1 MITIFDVNLVVIFAG
16 KIWACAFVKLP
27 KDSYSYKSMQNKSSA
42 TGQKHPPLNLPFY
55 YGWFVLAICFLT
67 TLTSAGVRS
76 SPSVLIHPLET
87 EFGWSRV
94 LIASA
99 VSMNLLLFG
108 VAAPISGWLIDRIGP
123 RKVMLGSLTLLILGV
138 SGTMAMNQ
146 FWQFFLVWGVIVGLG
161 AGGVGSVLTATVGN
175 RWFVARRGL
184 ALGILGSASSTGQI
198 IFLPFFMAMITYAG
212 WRMGSMALIIV
223 AMILLPLI
231 YLFMRDDPSEVGL
244 EPYGAGQ
251 PGAASSGGVAS
262 LRGLRSGNATITA
275 REVVSHPTFWLLAG
289 SFFVC
294 GGTAN
299 GLIGTHLI
307 PHEIDLGIP
316 QIAAASILGVMGGL
330 NMVGTI
336 FSGWM
341 IDRVRPQRWLA
352 LVYALRGFSLLI
364 LPFVQNLSGF
374 FVFAVIYGLDWFAT
388 VPPSMAITADTFGR
402 QNVGKVYGW
411 IFMSHQIGAA
421 IMASAAGALR
431 TWMGD
436 YQFAFLSGGVI
447 AMIAAGLALQIKLKP
462 NEASPPAASVQP
474 VGA

>member
-1 MITIFDVNLVVIFAG
+1 MDNNS
-16 KIWACAFVKLP
+16 P
-27 KDSYSYKSMQNKSSA
+27 DKSHKR
-42 TGQKHPPLNLPFY
+42 PPLSLPFY
-55 YGWFVLAICFLT
+55 YGWFVISLCFLT

-76 SPSVLIHPLET
+76 SPSVLIHPLEA
-87 EFGWSRV
+87 EFGWSRT

-108 VAAPISGWLIDRIGP
+108 IAAPLSGFLIDRFGP
-123 RKVMLGSLTLLILGV
+123 RKVMMGSLSLLIVGV
-138 SGTMAMNQ
+138 SGTMIMTK

-175 RWFVARRGL
+175 RWFVAKRGL

-198 IFLPFFMAMITYAG
+198 IFLPLFMAMITYAG
-212 WRMGSMALIIV
+212 WRLGSMALIIV
-223 AMILLPLI
+223 ALILLPLI
-231 YLFMRDDPSEVGL
+231 FLFMRDDPSEVGL
-244 EPYGAGQ
+244 EPYGSGDPKATAIG
-251 PGAASSGGVAS
+251 GAAS
-262 LRGLRSGNATITA
+262 LRGMSAKNATITA
-275 REVVSHPTFWLLAG
+275 KEVVTHPTFWLLAA

-307 PHEIDLGIP
+307 PHEIEIGIP
-316 QIAAASILGVMGGL
+316 QIAAASLLGIMGGL

-341 IDRVRPQRWLA
+341 IDKVQPQRWLA
-352 LVYALRGFSLLI
+352 LVYALRGVSLLF
-364 LPFVQNLSGF
+364 LPFVHDFTGLVF
-374 FVFAVIYGLDWFAT
+374 FAIVYGLDWFAT

-421 IMASAAGALR
+421 IMASAAGAIR

-462 NEASPPAASVQP
+462 REAAPPAT
-474 VGA
+474 GAVPAGA

>member
-1 MITIFDVNLVVIFAG
+1 MDNNSS
-16 KIWACAFVKLP
+16 
-27 KDSYSYKSMQNKSSA
+27 DKSHKC
-42 TGQKHPPLNLPFY
+42 PPLSLPFY
-55 YGWFVLAICFLT
+55 YGWFVISLCFLT

-76 SPSVLIHPLET
+76 SPSVLIHPLEA
-87 EFGWSRV
+87 EFGWSRT

-108 VAAPISGWLIDRIGP
+108 IAAPLSGFLIDRFGP
-123 RKVMLGSLTLLILGV
+123 RKVMIGSLSLLIVGV
-138 SGTMAMNQ
+138 SGTMMMTQ

-175 RWFVARRGL
+175 RWFVAKRGL

-198 IFLPFFMAMITYAG
+198 IFLPLFMAMITYAG
-212 WRMGSMALIIV
+212 WRLGSMALIIV
-223 AMILLPLI
+223 ALILLPLI
-231 YLFMRDDPSEVGL
+231 FLFMRDDPSEVGL
-244 EPYGAGQ
+244 EPYGSDDPKATAIG
-251 PGAASSGGVAS
+251 GAASI
-262 LRGLRSGNATITA
+262 RGMSAKNATITA
-275 REVVSHPTFWLLAG
+275 KEVVTHPTFWLLAA

-307 PHEIDLGIP
+307 PHEIEIGIP
-316 QIAAASILGVMGGL
+316 QIAAASLLGIMGGL

-341 IDRVRPQRWLA
+341 IDKVQPQRWLA
-352 LVYALRGFSLLI
+352 LVYALRGVSLLF
-364 LPFVQNLSGF
+364 LPFVHDFTGLVF
-374 FVFAVIYGLDWFAT
+374 FAIIYGLDWFAT

-421 IMASAAGALR
+421 IMASAAGAIR
-431 TWMGD
+431 TWLGD

-447 AMIAAGLALQIKLKP
+447 AIIAAGLALQIKLKP
-462 NEASPPAASVQP
+462 KEAAPPAT
-474 VGA
+474 GAVPAGA

>member
-1 MITIFDVNLVVIFAG
+1 VYLIMSIQNSTAG
-16 KIWACAFVKLP
+16 HKR
-27 KDSYSYKSMQNKSSA
+27 
-42 TGQKHPPLNLPFY
+42 PPLSLPFY
-55 YGWFVLAICFLT
+55 YGWFVLGLCFLT

-76 SPSVLIHPLET
+76 SPSVLIHPLEA
-87 EFGWSRV
+87 EFGWSRA

-99 VSMNLLLFG
+99 ISMNLLLFG
-108 VAAPISGWLIDRIGP
+108 VASPISGWLIDRYGARI
-123 RKVMLGSLTLLILGV
+123 VMLGSMLLLIFGV
-138 SGTMAMNQ
+138 SGTMAMTE
-146 FWQFFLVWGVIVGLG
+146 FWEFFLVWGIIVGLG

-198 IFLPFFMAMITYAG
+198 IFLPLFMAMITYAG

-223 AMILLPLI
+223 AIILLPLI
-231 YLFMRDDPSEVGL
+231 YLFMRDDPADVGL

-251 PGAASSGGVAS
+251 PEAAGSGGAAS
-262 LRGLRSGNATITA
+262 LRGLRSRNASITL
-275 REVVSHPTFWLLAG
+275 REVLRSPTFWLLAG
-289 SFFVC
+289 SFFIC

-307 PHEIDLGIP
+307 PHEIDRGIP
-316 QIAAASILGVMGGL
+316 QIAAASLLGVMGGL

-341 IDRVRPQRWLA
+341 IDRIQPQKWLA
-352 LVYALRGFSLLI
+352 LVYALRGVSLLL
-364 LPFVQNLSGF
+364 LPFVHDLSGF

-388 VPPSMAITADTFGR
+388 VPPSMAITADTFGK

-421 IMASAAGALR
+421 IMASAAGGLR

-436 YQFAFLSGGVI
+436 YHFAFLSGGVI
-447 AMIAAGLALQIKLKP
+447 AMIAAGLALQIKPKLREAP
-462 NEASPPAASVQP
+462 PSPASPQIAS
-474 VGA
+474 A

>member
-1 MITIFDVNLVVIFAG
+1 MDNNS
-16 KIWACAFVKLP
+16 P
-27 KDSYSYKSMQNKSSA
+27 DKSHKR
-42 TGQKHPPLNLPFY
+42 PPLSLPFY
-55 YGWFVLAICFLT
+55 YGWFVISLCFLT

-76 SPSVLIHPLET
+76 SPSVLIHPLEA
-87 EFGWSRV
+87 EFGWSRT

-108 VAAPISGWLIDRIGP
+108 IAAPLSGFLIDRFGP
-123 RKVMLGSLTLLILGV
+123 RKVMMGSLSLLIVGV
-138 SGTMAMNQ
+138 SGTMMMTQ

-175 RWFVARRGL
+175 RWFVAKRGL

-198 IFLPFFMAMITYAG
+198 IFLPLFMAMITYAG
-212 WRMGSMALIIV
+212 WRLGSMALIIV
-223 AMILLPLI
+223 ALILLPLI
-231 YLFMRDDPSEVGL
+231 FLFMRDDPSEVGL
-244 EPYGAGQ
+244 EPYGSGDPKATAIG
-251 PGAASSGGVAS
+251 GAAS
-262 LRGLRSGNATITA
+262 LRGMSAKNATITA
-275 REVVSHPTFWLLAG
+275 KEVVTHPTFWLLAA

-307 PHEIDLGIP
+307 PHEIEIGIP
-316 QIAAASILGVMGGL
+316 QIAAASLLGIMGGL

-341 IDRVRPQRWLA
+341 IDKVQPQRWLA
-352 LVYALRGFSLLI
+352 LVYALRGVSLLF
-364 LPFVQNLSGF
+364 LPFVHDFTGLVF
-374 FVFAVIYGLDWFAT
+374 FAIVYGLDWFAT

-421 IMASAAGALR
+421 IMASAAGAIR

-447 AMIAAGLALQIKLKP
+447 AMIAAGLALQIKLQPK
-462 NEASPPAASVQP
+462 EAAPPAT
-474 VGA
+474 GAVPAGA

>member
-1 MITIFDVNLVVIFAG
+1 MDNNS
-16 KIWACAFVKLP
+16 P
-27 KDSYSYKSMQNKSSA
+27 DKSHKC
-42 TGQKHPPLNLPFY
+42 PPLSLPFY
-55 YGWFVLAICFLT
+55 YGWFVIALCFLT

-76 SPSVLIHPLET
+76 SPSVLIHPLEA
-87 EFGWSRV
+87 EFGWSRT

-108 VAAPISGWLIDRIGP
+108 IAAPLSGFLIDRFGP
-123 RKVMLGSLTLLILGV
+123 RKVMIGSLSLLIVGV
-138 SGTMAMNQ
+138 SGTMMMTQ

-175 RWFVARRGL
+175 RWFVAKRGL

-198 IFLPFFMAMITYAG
+198 IFLPLFMAMITYAG
-212 WRMGSMALIIV
+212 WRLGSMALIIV
-223 AMILLPLI
+223 ALILLPLI
-231 YLFMRDDPSEVGL
+231 FLFMRDDPSEVGL
-244 EPYGAGQ
+244 EPYGSGDPKATAIG
-251 PGAASSGGVAS
+251 GAAS
-262 LRGLRSGNATITA
+262 LRGMSAKNATITA
-275 REVVSHPTFWLLAG
+275 KEVVTHPTFWLLAA

-307 PHEIDLGIP
+307 PHEIEIGIP
-316 QIAAASILGVMGGL
+316 QIAAASLLGIMGGL

-341 IDRVRPQRWLA
+341 IDKVQPQRWLA
-352 LVYALRGFSLLI
+352 LVYALRGVSLLF
-364 LPFVQNLSGF
+364 LPFVHDFTGLVF
-374 FVFAVIYGLDWFAT
+374 FAIVYGLDWFAT

-421 IMASAAGALR
+421 IMASAAGAIR

-447 AMIAAGLALQIKLKP
+447 AIIAAGLALQIKLKP
-462 NEASPPAASVQP
+462 KEAAPPAT
-474 VGA
+474 GAVPAGA

>member
-1 MITIFDVNLVVIFAG
+1 MDTQKRPPIT
-16 KIWACAFVKLP
+16 
-27 KDSYSYKSMQNKSSA
+27 
-42 TGQKHPPLNLPFY
+42 LPFY
-55 YGWFVLAICFLT
+55 YGWFVVGLCFLT

-76 SPSVLIHPLET
+76 SPSVLIHPLEG
-87 EFGWSRV
+87 EFGWSRT

-99 VSMNLLLFG
+99 LSMNLLLFG
-108 VAAPISGWLIDRIGP
+108 IAAPISGFLIDRYGP
-123 RKVMLGSLTLLILGV
+123 RKVMLGSLALLIAGV
-138 SGTMAMNQ
+138 SGTILMTQ
-146 FWQFFLVWGVIVGLG
+146 FWQFFLVWGIIVGLG

-198 IFLPFFMAMITYAG
+198 IFLPFFMAMIAYAG
-212 WRMGSMALIIV
+212 WRLGSMTLIAV

-231 YLFMRDDPSEVGL
+231 YFFMRDDPAAVGL
-244 EPYGAGQ
+244 EPYGATD
-251 PGAASSGGVAS
+251 PKAAASGGAAS
-262 LRGLRSGNATITA
+262 LRGMSSKNATITA
-275 REVVSHPTFWLLAG
+275 KEVLGHPTFWLLCG

-307 PHEIDLGIP
+307 PHEIEMGIP
-316 QIAAASILGVMGGL
+316 EVAAASILGIMGAL

-341 IDRVRPQRWLA
+341 IDRVQPQKWLA
-352 LVYALRGFSLLI
+352 LVYALRGVSLLF
-364 LPFVQNLSGF
+364 LPFVKDFNGLIL
-374 FVFAVIYGLDWFAT
+374 FAVIYGLDWFAT

-421 IMASAAGALR
+421 IMASAAAAMRDHLGEYN
-431 TWMGD
+431 T
-436 YQFAFLSGGVI
+436 AFLSAGII
-447 AMIAAGLALQIKLKP
+447 AMIAAGLALQIKTKP
-462 NEASPPAASVQP
+462 TQVVAAPPTAQP
-474 VGA
+474 AGA

>member
-1 MITIFDVNLVVIFAG
+1 
-16 KIWACAFVKLP
+16 
-27 KDSYSYKSMQNKSSA
+27 MQDNSVA
-42 TGQKHPPLNLPFY
+42 EHKHPPLDLPFY
-55 YGWFVLAICFLT
+55 YGWFVLSLCFLT

-76 SPSVLIHPLET
+76 SPSVLIHPLEV
-87 EFGWSRV
+87 EFGWTRAA
-94 LIASA
+94 IASA

-108 VAAPISGWLIDRIGP
+108 IASPISGWLLDRYGP
-123 RKVMLGSLTLLILGV
+123 RKVMLGSLSLLVVGV
-138 SGTMAMNQ
+138 SGTMAMNR

-175 RWFVARRGL
+175 RWFVAKRGL

-212 WRMGSMALIIV
+212 WRLGSMTLIVV

-231 YLFMRDDPSEVGL
+231 FLFMRDDPSEVGL

-251 PGAASSGGVAS
+251 PGATGSGSAAS
-262 LRGLRSGNATITA
+262 LRGMPAKNATITA
-275 REVVSHPTFWLLAG
+275 REVVTHPTFWLLAG

-307 PHEIDLGIP
+307 PHEIEIGIP
-316 QIAAASILGVMGGL
+316 QITAASLLGIMGGL

-341 IDRVRPQRWLA
+341 IDRVNPQRWLA
-352 LVYALRGFSLLI
+352 LVYALRGGSLLL
-364 LPFVQNLSGF
+364 LPFVHDLSGF

-388 VPPSMAITADTFGR
+388 VPPSMAITADTFGK

-436 YQFAFLSGGVI
+436 YHFAFLSGGVI
-447 AMIAAGLALQIKLKP
+447 AMIAAGLALQIKPKLREAP
-462 NEASPPAASVQP
+462 PSPASPQIAS
-474 VGA
+474 A

>member
-1 MITIFDVNLVVIFAG
+1 MDNNS
-16 KIWACAFVKLP
+16 P
-27 KDSYSYKSMQNKSSA
+27 DKSHKR
-42 TGQKHPPLNLPFY
+42 PPLSLPFY
-55 YGWFVLAICFLT
+55 YGWFVISLCFLT

-76 SPSVLIHPLET
+76 SPSVLIHPLEA
-87 EFGWSRV
+87 EFGWSRT

-108 VAAPISGWLIDRIGP
+108 IAAPLSGFLIDRFGP
-123 RKVMLGSLTLLILGV
+123 RKVMIGSLSLLIVGV
-138 SGTMAMNQ
+138 SGTMMMTQ

-175 RWFVARRGL
+175 RWFVAKRGL
-184 ALGILGSASSTGQI
+184 VLGILGSASSTGQI
-198 IFLPFFMAMITYAG
+198 IFLPLFMAMITYAG
-212 WRMGSMALIIV
+212 WRLGSMALIIV
-223 AMILLPLI
+223 ALILLPLI
-231 YLFMRDDPSEVGL
+231 FLFMRDDPSEVGL
-244 EPYGAGQ
+244 EPYGSGDPKATAIG
-251 PGAASSGGVAS
+251 GAAS
-262 LRGLRSGNATITA
+262 LRGMSAKNATITA
-275 REVVSHPTFWLLAG
+275 KEVVTHPTFWLLAA

-307 PHEIDLGIP
+307 PHEIEIGIP
-316 QIAAASILGVMGGL
+316 QIAAASLLGIMGGL

-341 IDRVRPQRWLA
+341 IDKVQPQRWLA
-352 LVYALRGFSLLI
+352 LVYALRGVSLLF
-364 LPFVQNLSGF
+364 LPFVHDFTGLVF
-374 FVFAVIYGLDWFAT
+374 FAIVYGLDWFAT

-421 IMASAAGALR
+421 IMASAAGAIR

-462 NEASPPAASVQP
+462 REAAPRATGAVPA
-474 VGA
+474 GA

>member
-1 MITIFDVNLVVIFAG
+1 MDNNS
-16 KIWACAFVKLP
+16 P
-27 KDSYSYKSMQNKSSA
+27 DKSHKR
-42 TGQKHPPLNLPFY
+42 PPLSLPFY
-55 YGWFVLAICFLT
+55 YGWFVISLCFLT

-76 SPSVLIHPLET
+76 SPSVLIHPLEA
-87 EFGWSRV
+87 EFGWSRT

-108 VAAPISGWLIDRIGP
+108 IAAPLSGFLIDRFGP
-123 RKVMLGSLTLLILGV
+123 RKVMMGSLSLLIVGV
-138 SGTMAMNQ
+138 SGTMMMTQ

-175 RWFVARRGL
+175 RWFVAKRGL

-198 IFLPFFMAMITYAG
+198 IFLPLFMAMITYAG
-212 WRMGSMALIIV
+212 WRLGSMALIIV
-223 AMILLPLI
+223 ALILLPLI
-231 YLFMRDDPSEVGL
+231 FLFMRDDPSEVGL
-244 EPYGAGQ
+244 EPYGSGDPKATAIG
-251 PGAASSGGVAS
+251 GAAS
-262 LRGLRSGNATITA
+262 LRGMSAKNATITA
-275 REVVSHPTFWLLAG
+275 KEVVTHPTFWLLAA

-307 PHEIDLGIP
+307 PHEIEIGIP
-316 QIAAASILGVMGGL
+316 QIAAASLLGIMGGL

-341 IDRVRPQRWLA
+341 IDKVQPQRWLA
-352 LVYALRGFSLLI
+352 LVYALRGVSLLF
-364 LPFVQNLSGF
+364 LPFVDDFTGL
-374 FVFAVIYGLDWFAT
+374 VIFAIVYGLDWFAT

-421 IMASAAGALR
+421 IMASAAGAIR

-447 AMIAAGLALQIKLKP
+447 AMIAAGLALQIKLQPK
-462 NEASPPAASVQP
+462 EAAPPAT
-474 VGA
+474 GAVPAGA

>member
-1 MITIFDVNLVVIFAG
+1 MANNITTNS
-16 KIWACAFVKLP
+16 P
-27 KDSYSYKSMQNKSSA
+27 
-42 TGQKHPPLNLPFY
+42 KHPPLSLPFY
-55 YGWFVLAICFLT
+55 YGWLVLGLCFLT

-76 SPSVLIHPLET
+76 SPSVLIHPLEA
-87 EFGWSRV
+87 EFGWSRT

-108 VAAPISGWLIDRIGP
+108 VAAPLSGYLIDRFGP
-123 RKVMLGSLTLLILGV
+123 RKVMMGSLLLLITGV
-138 SGTMAMNQ
+138 SGTMAMTQ
-146 FWQFFLVWGVIVGLG
+146 FWQFFLVWGIIVGLG

-175 RWFVARRGL
+175 RWFIARRGL

-198 IFLPFFMAMITYAG
+198 IFLPLFMMMITYAG
-212 WRMGSMALIIV
+212 WRLGSMTLIIV

-231 YLFMRDDPSEVGL
+231 FLFMRDDPADVGL
-244 EPYGAGQ
+244 QPYGADQ
-251 PGAASSGGVAS
+251 PGAPGGGGVTS
-262 LRGLRSGNATITA
+262 LRGMSAKNATITA
-275 REVVSHPTFWLLAG
+275 KEVVSHPTFWLLAG

-307 PHEIDLGIP
+307 PHEIEIGIP
-316 QIAAASILGVMGGL
+316 QIAAASLLGIMGGL

-341 IDRVRPQRWLA
+341 IDKVQPQRWLA
-352 LVYALRGFSLLI
+352 LVYALRGVSLLI
-364 LPFVQNLSGF
+364 LPFVHDFTGLVF
-374 FVFAVIYGLDWFAT
+374 FAIIYGLDWFAT
-388 VPPSMAITADTFGR
+388 VPPSMVITADTFGK

-421 IMASAAGALR
+421 IMASAAGAVR

-436 YQFAFLSGGVI
+436 YQFAFLTGGVI
-447 AMIAAGLALQIKLKP
+447 AMMAAGLALQIKMKP
-462 NEASPPAASVQP
+462 KEAPPP
-474 VGA
+474 VGAQPAGA

>member
-1 MITIFDVNLVVIFAG
+1 MHDNSL
-16 KIWACAFVKLP
+16 
-27 KDSYSYKSMQNKSSA
+27 A
-42 TGQKHPPLNLPFY
+42 TGQKHPPLHLPFY
-55 YGWFVLAICFLT
+55 YGWFVLVLCFLT

-76 SPSVLIHPLET
+76 SPSVLIHPLEA

-108 VAAPISGWLIDRIGP
+108 IAAPISGWLLDRYGP

-161 AGGVGSVLTATVGN
+161 AGGVGSVLTATIGN

-184 ALGILGSASSTGQI
+184 ALGILGTASSTGQI
-198 IFLPFFMAMITYAG
+198 IFLPLFMAMITYAG
-212 WRMGSMALIIV
+212 WRLGSMTLIVVALT
-223 AMILLPLI
+223 LLPLI
-231 YLFMRDDPSEVGL
+231 YFFMRDDPSEVGL
-244 EPYGAGQ
+244 EPYGAGD
-251 PGAASSGGVAS
+251 PMTVSSGAAAS
-262 LRGLRSGNATITA
+262 LRGMPAKNATITA
-275 REVVSHPTFWLLAG
+275 REVISNPTFWLLCG
-289 SFFVC
+289 SFFIC

-307 PHEIDLGIP
+307 PHEIEIGIP
-316 QIAAASILGVMGGL
+316 QIAAASLLGIMGGL
-330 NMVGTI
+330 NVVGTI

-341 IDRVRPQRWLA
+341 VDRVKPHRWLA

-364 LPFVQNLSGF
+364 LPFVSNFPGLV
-374 FVFAVIYGLDWFAT
+374 VFAMIYGLDWFAT

-436 YQFAFLSGGVI
+436 YQFAFFSGGFI

-462 NEASPPAASVQP
+462 RDVAAPPASVQP

>member
-1 MITIFDVNLVVIFAG
+1 VPVVIP
-16 KIWACAFVKLP
+16 P
-27 KDSYSYKSMQNKSSA
+27 KQRYKKRMERDILVMQRA
-42 TGQKHPPLNLPFY
+42 VPPLSLPFY
-55 YGWFVLAICFLT
+55 YGWLVLAICFLT

-76 SPSVLIHPLET
+76 SPSVLIHPLEA

-108 VAAPISGWLIDRIGP
+108 VAAPISGWLIDKIGP
-123 RKVMLGSLTLLILGV
+123 RKVMLGSLTLLIVGV
-138 SGTMAMNQ
+138 SGTMAMTQ
-146 FWQFFLVWGVIVGLG
+146 FWQFFLVWGIVVGLG

-184 ALGILGSASSTGQI
+184 ALGILGSASSTGQL
-198 IFLPFFMAMITYAG
+198 IFLPLFMAMITYAG

-223 AMILLPLI
+223 ALILLPLI
-231 YLFMRDDPSEVGL
+231 YLFMRDDPSEIGL

-251 PGAASSGGVAS
+251 PGAAGAGGAAS
-262 LRGLRSGNATITA
+262 LRGMPAKNATITR
-275 REVVSHPTFWLLAG
+275 REVISHPTFWLLAG

-307 PHEIDLGIP
+307 PHEIEMGIP
-316 QIAAASILGVMGGL
+316 QIAAASLLGLMGSL

-341 IDRVRPQRWLA
+341 VDRVQAHRWLA
-352 LVYALRGFSLLI
+352 LVYALRGVSLLI
-364 LPFVQNLSGF
+364 LPFVHDYAGLV
-374 FVFAVIYGLDWFAT
+374 VFTVIYGLDWFAT
-388 VPPSMAITADTFGR
+388 VPPSMIITADTFGK

-421 IMASAAGALR
+421 IMASTAGALR
-431 TWMGD
+431 TWLGD
-436 YQFAFLSGGVI
+436 YNLAFFSAGLI
-447 AMIAAGLALQIKLKP
+447 AMIAAGLALQIKPKP
-462 NEASPPAASVQP
+462 KEAAPPPA
-474 VGA
+474 GAQTAGA

>member
-1 MITIFDVNLVVIFAG
+1 
-16 KIWACAFVKLP
+16 
-27 KDSYSYKSMQNKSSA
+27 
-42 TGQKHPPLNLPFY
+42 LPFY
-55 YGWFVLAICFLT
+55 YGWFIVSICFMT

-76 SPSVLIHPLET
+76 SPSVLIHPLEA
-87 EFGWSRV
+87 EFGWSRA

-99 VSMNLLLFG
+99 ISMNLLLFG
-108 VAAPISGWLIDRIGP
+108 VAAPISGFLLDRFGP
-123 RKVMLGSLTLLILGV
+123 RKVMLGSVTLLIVGV
-138 SGTMAMNQ
+138 SGTMAMTQ

-198 IFLPFFMAMITYAG
+198 IFLPLFMAMITYAG

-223 AMILLPLI
+223 AIILLPLI

-251 PGAASSGGVAS
+251 PGAASSAGATS
-262 LRGLRSGNATITA
+262 LRGIPAKNATITA
-275 REVVSHPTFWLLAG
+275 RDVVGHPTFWLLAG

-307 PHEIDLGIP
+307 PHEIEMGIP
-316 QIAAASILGVMGGL
+316 QIAAASLLGLMGAL

-341 IDRVRPQRWLA
+341 IDRVQPQRWLA
-352 LVYALRGFSLLI
+352 LVYALRGVSLLI
-364 LPFVQNLSGF
+364 LPFVQGYFGL
-374 FVFAVIYGLDWFAT
+374 VIFAVIYGLDWFAT
-388 VPPSMAITADTFGR
+388 VPPSMALTADTFGR

-421 IMASAAGALR
+421 IMASAAGGLR

-447 AMIAAGLALQIKLKP
+447 AMIAAGLALQIKP
-462 NEASPPAASVQP
+462 VQRQATAAPAAPQP
-474 VGA
+474 AGA

>member
-1 MITIFDVNLVVIFAG
+1 MVCHFDPTCLYE
-16 KIWACAFVKLP
+16 P
-27 KDSYSYKSMQNKSSA
+27 MSSNNA
-42 TGQKHPPLNLPFY
+42 ERTPGQPPIALPFY
-55 YGWFVLAICFLT
+55 YGWLIIAICFLT

-76 SPSVLIHPLET
+76 SPSVLIHPLEQ
-87 EFGWSRV
+87 EFGWSRA

-108 VAAPISGWLIDRIGP
+108 IAAPISGWLIDKIGP
-123 RKVMLGSLTLLILGV
+123 RKVMIGSLMLLIIGV

-146 FWQFFLVWGVIVGLG
+146 FWQFFLVWGIIVGLG

-175 RWFVARRGL
+175 RWFIAKRGL

-198 IFLPFFMAMITYAG
+198 IFLPLFMAMITYAG
-212 WRMGSMALIIV
+212 WRMGSMALILV
-223 AMILLPLI
+223 AVILVPI
-231 YLFMRDDPSEVGL
+231 IFLFMRDDPAEVGL
-244 EPYGAGQ
+244 EPYGAGD
-251 PGAASSGGVAS
+251 PNAVKTGGAAS
-262 LRGLRSGNATITA
+262 LRGMRSANATITA
-275 REVVSHPTFWLLAG
+275 REVVTHPTFWLLAS

-316 QIAAASILGVMGGL
+316 QIAAASILGVMGAL

-341 IDRVRPQRWLA
+341 IDRVQPQRWLA
-352 LVYALRGFSLLI
+352 LVYALRGVSLLF
-364 LPFVQNLSGF
+364 LPFVTNISGF
-374 FVFAVIYGLDWFAT
+374 FFFAVIYGLDWFAT

-421 IMASAAGALR
+421 IMASAAGQLR
-431 TWMGD
+431 TWIGD

-447 AMIAAGLALQIKLKP
+447 AMVAAGLALQIKMKP
-462 NEASPPAASVQP
+462 KEAVPSSISPQPA
-474 VGA
+474 GA

>member
-1 MITIFDVNLVVIFAG
+1 MDNNS
-16 KIWACAFVKLP
+16 P
-27 KDSYSYKSMQNKSSA
+27 DKSHKR
-42 TGQKHPPLNLPFY
+42 PPLSLPFY
-55 YGWFVLAICFLT
+55 YGWFVISLCFLT

-76 SPSVLIHPLET
+76 SPSVLIHPLEA
-87 EFGWSRV
+87 EFGWSRT

-108 VAAPISGWLIDRIGP
+108 IAAPLSGFLIDRFGP
-123 RKVMLGSLTLLILGV
+123 RKVMMGSLSLLIVGV
-138 SGTMAMNQ
+138 SGTMMMTQ

-175 RWFVARRGL
+175 RWFVAKRGL

-198 IFLPFFMAMITYAG
+198 IFLPLFMAMITYAG
-212 WRMGSMALIIV
+212 WRLGSMALIIV
-223 AMILLPLI
+223 ALILLPLI
-231 YLFMRDDPSEVGL
+231 FLFMRDDPSEVGL
-244 EPYGAGQ
+244 EPYGSGDPKAMAIG
-251 PGAASSGGVAS
+251 GAAS
-262 LRGLRSGNATITA
+262 LRGMSAKNATITA
-275 REVVSHPTFWLLAG
+275 KEVVTHPTFWLLAA

-307 PHEIDLGIP
+307 PHEIEIGIP
-316 QIAAASILGVMGGL
+316 QIAAASLLGIMGGL

-341 IDRVRPQRWLA
+341 IDKVQPQRWLA
-352 LVYALRGFSLLI
+352 LVYALRGVSLLF
-364 LPFVQNLSGF
+364 LPFVHDFTGLVF
-374 FVFAVIYGLDWFAT
+374 FAIVYGLDWFAT

-421 IMASAAGALR
+421 IMASAAGAIR

-462 NEASPPAASVQP
+462 REAAPPAT
-474 VGA
+474 GAVPAGA

>member
-1 MITIFDVNLVVIFAG
+1 MEMKNV
-16 KIWACAFVKLP
+16 
-27 KDSYSYKSMQNKSSA
+27 DSDNADKR
-42 TGQKHPPLNLPFY
+42 PPLSLPFY
-55 YGWFVLAICFLT
+55 YGWLVISLCFLT

-76 SPSVLIHPLET
+76 SPSVLIHPLEA
-87 EFGWSRV
+87 EFGWSRT

-108 VAAPISGWLIDRIGP
+108 IAAPISGFLIDRFGP
-123 RKVMLGSLTLLILGV
+123 RKVMIGSLSLLIVGV
-138 SGTMAMNQ
+138 SGTMVMTQ

-175 RWFVARRGL
+175 RWFVAKRGL

-198 IFLPFFMAMITYAG
+198 IFLPLFMAMITYAG
-212 WRMGSMALIIV
+212 WRLGSMALIVV
-223 AMILLPLI
+223 ALILLPLI
-231 YLFMRDDPSEVGL
+231 FLFMRDDPSEVGL
-244 EPYGAGQ
+244 EPYGAGD
-251 PGAASSGGVAS
+251 PTAATKGSAAS
-262 LRGLRSGNATITA
+262 LRGMPSKNATITA
-275 REVVSHPTFWLLAG
+275 KEVITHPTFWLLAG

-307 PHEIDLGIP
+307 PHEIEIGIP
-316 QIAAASILGVMGGL
+316 QIAAASLLGIMGGL

-341 IDRVRPQRWLA
+341 IDKVRPQRWLA
-352 LVYALRGFSLLI
+352 LVYALRGCSLLV
-364 LPFVQNLSGF
+364 LPFVHDFSGLVF
-374 FVFAVIYGLDWFAT
+374 FAVIYGLDWFAT
-388 VPPSMAITADTFGR
+388 VPPSMAITADTFGK

-421 IMASAAGALR
+421 IMASTAGAIR

-447 AMIAAGLALQIKLKP
+447 AMIAAGLALQIKMKP
-462 NEASPPAASVQP
+462 REVTPPSVGVQP
-474 VGA
+474 AGV